1 MNPSKNSLGLGKN
14 NHGRMSGARSS
25 RASST
30 IFKKLQKLD
39 RQISKLQNQINPFGY
54 LNSNFSCFDFGKQRN
69 KKLEEQIKKLDLKRK
84 EVRLERKKYNL

>member
-1 MNPSKNSLGLGKN
+1 MKISKNSLGGQN

-39 RQISKLQNQINPFGY
+39 REISKLRNQINPFSIRY
-54 LNSNFSCFDFGKQRN
+54 FDFGKYPN
-69 KKLEEQIKKLDLKRK
+69 KKIMDKIKKLDMQRK
-84 EVRLERKKYNL
+84 EVRLERKKYEN

>member
-1 MNPSKNSLGLGKN
+1 MKISKNSLGGKN

-30 IFKKLQKLD
+30 NFKKLQKLD
-39 RQISKLQNQINPFGY
+39 REISRLQNRINPFGAY
-54 LNSNFSCFDFGKQRN
+54 IFDFGKPRN

-84 EVRLERKKYNL
+84 EVRLERKKYIK

>member
-1 MNPSKNSLGLGKN
+1 MKISKNSLGGQN

-39 RQISKLQNQINPFGY
+39 REITKLYKMITPFSIRY
-54 LNSNFSCFDFGKQRN
+54 FDFGKYPN
-69 KKLEEQIKKLDLKRK
+69 KKILEKIEKLDMKRK
-84 EVRLERKKYNL
+84 EVRLERKKYEYN

>member
-1 MNPSKNSLGLGKN
+1 MKISKNSLGLGKN

-39 RQISKLQNQINPFGY
+39 RQISNLKHIMSPFGAF
-54 LNSNFSCFDFGKQRN
+54 NFDFGKQRN

-84 EVRLERKKYNL
+84 KVRLERKKYIL

>member
-1 MNPSKNSLGLGKN
+1 MKISKNSLGGQN

-39 RQISKLQNQINPFGY
+39 REISRLQERLIFTGT
-54 LNSNFSCFDFGKQRN
+54 FRFDFGKHRN

-84 EVRLERKKYNL
+84 EVRLERKKYKV

>member
-1 MNPSKNSLGLGKN
+1 MKPKISLGGKN

-39 RQISKLQNQINPFGY
+39 REITKLQNRINPFGAY
-54 LNSNFSCFDFGKQRN
+54 SFDFGEHRN
-69 KKLEEQIKKLDLKRK
+69 KKLEEQIKKLDLKRI
-84 EVRLERKKYNL
+84 EVRLERKKYIK

>member
-1 MNPSKNSLGLGKN
+1 MTISKNSLGGKN

-39 RQISKLQNQINPFGY
+39 REITRLQNRINPFGAY
-54 LNSNFSCFDFGKQRN
+54 SFDFGKHRN
-69 KKLEEQIKKLDLKRK
+69 KKLEEQIKKLDMKRK
-84 EVRLERKKYNL
+84 EVRLERKKYEKTTNAN

>member
-1 MNPSKNSLGLGKN
+1 MKISKNSLGGKN

-39 RQISKLQNQINPFGY
+39 KEITRLYKMITPFSIRY
-54 LNSNFSCFDFGKQRN
+54 FDFGKYPN
-69 KKLEEQIKKLDLKRK
+69 KKIMDKIQKLDMKRK
-84 EVRLERKKYNL
+84 EVRLERKKYKL

>member
-1 MNPSKNSLGLGKN
+1 MSKNSLGLGKN

-30 IFKKLQKLD
+30 NFKKLQKLD
-39 RQISKLQNQINPFGY
+39 REISRLQNQINLFGDF
-54 LNSNFSCFDFGKQRN
+54 NFGFGKHRN

-84 EVRLERKKYNL
+84 KVRLERKKYKL

>member
-1 MNPSKNSLGLGKN
+1 MKISKNSLGGQN

-39 RQISKLQNQINPFGY
+39 REISKLRNQINPFASRY
-54 LNSNFSCFDFGKQRN
+54 FDFKKHYN
-69 KKLEEQIKKLDLKRK
+69 KKIVEKIEKLDMKRK
-84 EVRLERKKYNL
+84 EVRLERKKYAKKT

>member
-1 MNPSKNSLGLGKN
+1 MKISKNSLSGKN

-39 RQISKLQNQINPFGY
+39 REITKLYKMITPFSIRY
-54 LNSNFSCFDFGKQRN
+54 FDFGKYPN
-69 KKLEEQIKKLDLKRK
+69 KKIMDKIKKLDMQRK
-84 EVRLERKKYNL
+84 EVRMERKKYKS

>member
-1 MNPSKNSLGLGKN
+1 MKSSKSSLGGKN

-39 RQISKLQNQINPFGY
+39 RQISKLRDQLDPFGAF
-54 LNSNFSCFDFGKQRN
+54 NFDY
-69 KKLEEQIKKLDLKRK
+69 KKYKIMKIVEQIKKLDLKRK
-84 EVRLERKKYNL
+84 EVRLERKKYGQHDNKH